1 MNQVLRKP
9 TCSWEGRQ
17 HSVAAQAK
25 ITRSFGWWRKSIR
38 KRIGNKQWTYC
49 SSFMFKTWFYSLVPL
64 FWFCCFLIRN
74 FNSFCYS
81 FYYCNWPENSHHHA
95 YSRHHANKEWFIFPT
110 TTLIPGTT
118 LIKSGPSF
126 PPPRRETRLFAREE
140 YLY

>member
-1 MNQVLRKP
+1 MNQVLRKRHARGKVDSILLP
-9 TCSWEGRQ
+9 LIQKSHETL
-17 HSVAAQAK
+17 ADA
-25 ITRSFGWWRKSIR
+25 FKSIR

-126 PPPRRETRLFAREE
+126 PSPRRETRLFAREE